1 MNPGAPHITLSQGH
15 TTDYLAGNEAG
26 LMVRR
31 WGCMTDQAPTPQR
44 SEQPRAGRTSIRNSL
59 LVRAFF
65 IVVIALGV
73 FAASTYWLIVAP
85 TIDRLADTQM
95 RQTAG
100 ELEARVRRL
109 LATVEITLNTS
120 RHWGMNGSLD
130 LDQLQRFNEFFF
142 PIIENHPE
150 ISSVILAHES
160 GREILLLLTPDG
172 KWVNRLSDPDKRGK
186 ATTWITW
193 SAGRVMEKTEV
204 LERDYDA
211 RQRPWFKGALAMARD
226 DDIHWTAPYIFF
238 TTKEPGITAA
248 SRWTAADG
256 SRYVIGHDVK
266 LLDLS
271 HFTRQVKAGPNG
283 MGMLLD
289 DQGQLVGVPRMP
301 RFDSD
306 DEIKKAVL
314 KPLADQNLPAL
325 VEGWRLWNDL
335 GRPDGSLN
343 PMRIDGDVWFSHF
356 SRMAIGS
363 NPIWLGVIAPRHDF
377 IPVGREQII
386 LLILLI
392 LASLAMAAL
401 VTLPMARRFAAPL
414 EALAQESI
422 RIGRLDLARPVN
434 VASDLGEIQELS
446 AAQEAMREALLS
458 STTRLEEANTTLEAR
473 VLERTEELEHS
484 KSTAEWSRQL
494 MRDMADSLPC
504 AAFRFEVAPSG
515 DQSFRFISAKAE
527 EIWGYTPDE
536 LINEPDLRFWRIHPG
551 DLAKAHQAL
560 EEALLEGSSTNQL
573 YRVMNRHGEARW
585 IETRAMASRLADGTR
600 VWNGYWLDVTE
611 REEALAAMTGAMEEQ
626 SAIFQSAGLGIAV
639 IRDRH
644 IVRSNKSLAQLLGY
658 GPSELDGQSTGV
670 VFANEGDFERMG
682 REAYPA
688 LAQGE
693 TFQGDWEYRR
703 KNGTTFWGRTSGRA
717 IDSGDLSKGSVW
729 VCDDITDRRNW
740 EHRLQQAEERLRAL
754 TNSVP
759 AAVFELRNEGEDFW
773 FTFMGRQVRGILGV
787 GADQLLANA
796 GRLYGTVRD
805 GDRETLESVIEG
817 ALEQGVRFS
826 TQYRLDAPGEERWVR
841 MEAVPI
847 VAQAGGGTWAGFFQD
862 VSAEK
867 LAEAALTRAKELA
880 EDATRMKSDFL
891 ANMSHEIRTPMN
903 AIIGM
908 SHLAL
913 KTELT
918 PRQHD
923 YVKKIQSAG
932 QHLLGIINDILDF
945 SKIEAGK
952 LAVEHT
958 DFELDKVLDNIANL
972 LTEKTRAKSLELVFD
987 IPSEVPRTLVG
998 DSLRL
1003 GQILINYANNAVK
1016 FTENGEIDIIA
1027 RVKERSETEVLLYF
1041 AVRDT
1046 GIGIT
1051 AEQAARL
1058 FQSFEQADTSTTRKF
1073 GGTGLGLAISKRLAE
1088 LMGGEVGVESE
1099 YGKGSTFWFTARM
1112 GIGTV
1117 RKRRLLPSPDL
1128 RGRRVLVVDDN
1139 DNARTVLADLMA
1151 GMTFQVTTRASG
1163 LEAVDEVKRAAMA
1176 GTPYEIVLLD
1186 WRMPGMD
1193 GIETA
1198 HHLMALGLDPAPRLL
1213 MVTAY
1218 GREEVLNLITEAGIE
1233 DVLIK
1238 PVSASILFDTIMRLF
1253 GCQPAEPRDVDG
1265 GHSSSEM
1272 HLETIRGARI
1282 LLVEDN
1288 DLNQQVAT
1296 ELLGDAGFQVDVAD
1310 DGAIAL
1316 AKVRRNAY
1324 DMVLMDMQMPVMDGV
1339 AATREIRRLGQ
1350 FDHLPIVAMTANAM
1364 QRDRDRCLDAGM
1376 NDFITKPIDPD
1387 QLWAALLRW
1396 IAPRHSPA
1404 AAHGASAPS
1413 ETGEEHSIPR
1423 IDGLD
1428 TTTGLRRVQGK
1439 TRLYLTSLRKFAA
1452 GRKSVAGDIRAAL
1465 EADDWST
1472 AERLA
1477 HTTKGLAGMIGADE
1491 VQRRAAD
1498 LEAALCDKLSRQEV
1512 EDLLDA
1518 MAAPLAALIAAL
1530 DSTLPPE
1537 ETIAPVAIDRAAL
1550 DAACQRLLILLAED
1564 DAEADD
1570 VLEANAGLLQTAF
1583 PDHFPRIRA
1592 AIKDFNFDQ
1601 ALATLTEAVQRN
1613 RAPA

>member
-1 MNPGAPHITLSQGH
+1 
-15 TTDYLAGNEAG
+15 
-26 LMVRR
+26 
-31 WGCMTDQAPTPQR
+31 MTDQAPTP
-44 SEQPRAGRTSIRNSL
+44 PRPGRPVTGTSIRGNL

-65 IVVIALGV
+65 IVVMALGV
-73 FAASTYWLIVAP
+73 FAASTYSLIVTP
-85 TIDRLADTQM
+85 TVDRLADTQM

-172 KWVNRLSDPDKRGK
+172 KWINRLSDPARRGK

-193 SAGRVMEKTEV
+193 SAGRVMEKTEE

-211 RQRPWFKGALAMARD
+211 RTRPWFKGAMAMERD

-256 SRYVIGHDVK
+256 SRYLIGHDVK

-271 HFTRQVKAGPNG
+271 HFTRQVKAGPHG

-301 RFDSD
+301 RFDD
-306 DEIKKAVL
+306 DEEIKKAVL
-314 KPLADQNLPAL
+314 KPLADQNLPIL
-325 VEGWRLWNDL
+325 TEGWQRWNDL

-343 PMRIDGDVWFSHF
+343 PMTLDGEVWFSHF
-356 SRMAIGS
+356 SRMVIGS
-363 NPIWLGVIAPRHDF
+363 HPIWLGVVAPRHDF
-377 IPVGREQII
+377 IPVGREQIALLV
-386 LLILLI
+386 LLILG
-392 LASLAMAAL
+392 SLAMAAL

-414 EALAQESI
+414 EALARESV
-422 RIGRLDLARPVN
+422 RIGRMDLARPVE
-434 VASDLGEIQELS
+434 VVSDLVEITELS

-458 STTRLEEANTTLEAR
+458 STSRLEEANATLEAR
-473 VLERTEELEHS
+473 VLERTEALQRS
-484 KSTAEWSRQL
+484 KSAAEWSRQL
-494 MRDMADSLPC
+494 MREMADSLPC
-504 AAFRFEVAPSG
+504 AAFRFEIGTDG
-515 DQSFRFISAKAE
+515 DHRFSFISAKAE
-527 EIWGYTPDE
+527 EIWGYSAEE
-536 LINEPDLRFWRIHPG
+536 LRSDPELRFWRIHPD
-551 DLAKAHQAL
+551 DLA
-560 EEALLEGSSTNQL
+560 EARRAVDEAMVAGTSTNLL
-573 YRVMNRHGEARW
+573 YRVMSRQGEPRW
-585 IETRAMASRLADGTR
+585 IETRAIASSLTDGTR

-611 REEALAAMTGAMEEQ
+611 R
-626 SAIFQSAGLGIAV
+626 
-639 IRDRH
+639 
-644 IVRSNKSLAQLLGY
+644 
-658 GPSELDGQSTGV
+658 
-670 VFANEGDFERMG
+670 
-682 REAYPA
+682 
-688 LAQGE
+688 
-693 TFQGDWEYRR
+693 
-703 KNGTTFWGRTSGRA
+703 
-717 IDSGDLSKGSVW
+717 
-729 VCDDITDRRNW
+729 RNW
-740 EHRLQQAEERLRAL
+740 ENRIQQAEERLRAL

-759 AAVFELRNEGEDFW
+759 VAVFELRSENELFW
-773 FTFMGRQVRGILGV
+773 FTFISRQVRGILGISP
-787 GADQLLANA
+787 DELLANG
-796 GRLYGTVRD
+796 GRLYGTMQVD
-805 GDRETLESVIEG
+805 DRA
-817 ALEQGVRFS
+817 ALEAEVEEAVRRGTRFS
-826 TQYRLDAPGEERWVR
+826 SRFRLDLPGEPRWVR
-841 MEAVPI
+841 MEALPT
-847 VAQAGGGTWAGFFQD
+847 ATDATGTAWAGFFQD
-862 VSAEK
+862 ITAEK
-867 LAEAALTRAKELA
+867 QAEGALTRAKELA

-923 YVKKIQSAG
+923 YVKKIQGAG

-952 LAVEHT
+952 LAVEQA
-958 DFELDKVLDNIANL
+958 DFELDKVLDNIASL
-972 LTEKTRAKSLELVFD
+972 LTEKTSAKSLELVFD

-1016 FTENGEIDIIA
+1016 FTEKGEIDIIA
-1027 RVKERSETEVLLYF
+1027 RIKERTETEVLLYF

-1051 AEQAARL
+1051 AEQQARL

-1073 GGTGLGLAISKRLAE
+1073 GGTGLGLAISRRLAE
-1088 LMGGEVGVESE
+1088 LMGGEVGVDSE

-1112 GIGTV
+1112 GIGATH
-1117 RKRRLLPSPDL
+1117 KRELLPSPDL
-1128 RGRRVLVVDDN
+1128 RGCRALVVDDN
-1139 DNARTVLADLMA
+1139 DNARAVLSDLLA
-1151 GMTFQVTTRASG
+1151 GMTFRVADMPSG
-1163 LEAVDEVKRAAMA
+1163 QAAIQEVKRAAA
-1176 GTPYEIVLLD
+1176 DGEPYEIVLLD

-1198 HHLMALGLDPAPRLL
+1198 HQIRSLGLEPQPRLL

-1218 GREEVLNLITEAGIE
+1218 GREEVLNQIAEAGIE

-1238 PVSASILFDTIMRLF
+1238 PVSASILFDTIMRMF
-1253 GCQPAEPRDVDG
+1253 GSQP
-1265 GHSSSEM
+1265 SERRQAGASQPP
-1272 HLETIRGARI
+1272 LQENLATIRGARI

-1296 ELLGDAGFQVDVAD
+1296 ELLGDAGFLVEVAD

-1316 AKVRRNAY
+1316 AKIRQNAY
-1324 DMVLMDMQMPVMDGV
+1324 DIVLMDMQMPVMDGV
-1339 AATREIRRLGQ
+1339 TATMEIRRMGL
-1350 FDHLPIVAMTANAM
+1350 FDALPIVAMTANAM
-1364 QRDRDRCLDAGM
+1364 QRDRDRCLEAGM

-1387 QLWAALLRW
+1387 QLWTALLRW
-1396 IAPRHSPA
+1396 IAPRH
-1404 AAHGASAPS
+1404 ASAPA
-1413 ETGEEHSIPR
+1413 TAGEAAARPAGDAATPEGTEIPVVA
-1423 IDGLD
+1423 GLD

-1439 TRLYLTSLRKFAA
+1439 TRLYLASLRKFAA
-1452 GRKSVAGDIRAAL
+1452 GRKAVPGEIRDALDAGD
-1465 EADDWST
+1465 WTT

-1498 LEAALCDKLSRQEV
+1498 LEAAIGDKAPRDGV
-1512 EDLLDA
+1512 DGLLGA
-1518 MAAPLAALIAAL
+1518 LEAPLGELIAAL
-1530 DSTLPPE
+1530 EARLPPE
-1537 ETIAPVAIDRAAL
+1537 ETAAPVAVDLETLNAVCRRI
-1550 DAACQRLLILLAED
+1550 LILLAED

-1570 VLEANAGLLQTAF
+1570 ILEANTGLLNSAF
-1583 PDHFPRIRA
+1583 PDDFGRIRT
-1592 AIKDFNFDQ
+1592 AIKAFDFDT
-1601 ALATLTEAVQRN
+1601 AAAALTEAMQRN
-1613 RAPA
+1613 NLSA